1 MAIRPSTN
9 TDYTGIT
16 SSYVDDTKFIP
27 ELYSKKVLKNFYIS
41 TIYKDCFN
49 TDYEGEIKGQG
60 SKVHIRKTPEI
71 NVTAYSVGDELTY
84 QVPTKD
90 ATELNVDQGFYSA
103 FQVDDVNKAQADIDL
118 INMFA
123 ADAAERIKIAVD
135 AEVLAYISPLA
146 AATNQGNTAGAISG
160 SYDLGA
166 LAGTGTTKEITED
179 NAVDF
184 IVELGA
190 VLSEANIPTEGRFLI
205 LPVWFTA
212 LLQTGDL
219 QRADVTGDSTG
230 VIRTGAI
237 GKIANFT
244 IYESNNLL
252 TATDGDGDA
261 ATYVIAGTKEACT
274 FASQVDKVDTLKIEK
289 SFGEYWRTL
298 FIYGRAVVQPTALA
312 VGVVKRG

>member
-1 MAIRPSTN
+1 MTIRPSTN
-9 TDYTGIT
+9 TDYAGIT
-16 SSYVDDTKFIP
+16 NSYVDDSKFIP
-27 ELYSKKVLKNFYIS
+27 ELYSKKVLKNFYIG
-41 TIYKDCFN
+41 TMYKECFN

-71 NVTAYSVGDELTY
+71 NVTAYAVGDELTY

-90 ATELNVDQGFYSA
+90 ATSLTIEQGFYSA

-135 AEVLAYISPLA
+135 AEVFEYISPLA
-146 AATNQGNTAGAISG
+146 ASTNQGVAAGAKSA
-160 SYDLGA
+160 SYNLGA
-166 LAGTGTTKEITED
+166 LAGTGTTREITSSD
-179 NAVDF
+179 AVDF
-184 IVELGA
+184 LVDLGA
-190 VLSEANIPTEGRFLI
+190 VLSEANIPKEGRFVV

-212 LLQTGDL
+212 LLQVGDL

-244 IYESNNLL
+244 IYESNNLF
-252 TATDGDGDA
+252 TATDGDGDD

-274 FASQVDKVDTLKIEK
+274 FASQVDKVDTLQIEK
-289 SFGEYWRTL
+289 SFGQSRSDSYL
-298 FIYGRAVVQPTALA
+298 LA
-312 VGVVKRG
+312 A

>member
-16 SSYVDDTKFIP
+16 SSYVDGSKFIP
-27 ELYSKKVLKNFYIS
+27 ELYSKKVLKNFCIG
-41 TIYKDCFN
+41 TMYKECFN

-71 NVTAYSVGDELTY
+71 NVTAYAVGDELTY

-90 ATELNVDQGFYSA
+90 ATSLTIEQGFYSA
-103 FQVDDVNKAQADIDL
+103 FQIDDVNKAQADIDL

-135 AEVLAYISPLA
+135 KEVFEYISTLA
-146 AATNQGNTAGAISG
+146 APANQGAAAGAISG
-160 SYDLGA
+160 SVNLGV
-166 LAGTGTTKEITED
+166 LAGTGTTLEITKD
-179 NAVDF
+179 NAIDF
-184 IVELGA
+184 IVDINS
-190 VLSEANIPTEGRFLI
+190 VLTEANIPTEGRWLI

-212 LLQTGDL
+212 LLQKGDL
-219 QRADVTGDSTG
+219 KRADVTGDSTG

-237 GKIANFT
+237 GKIAQTT
-244 IYESNNLL
+244 IYESNNLF
-252 TATDGDGDA
+252 TATDGDGDT

-274 FASQVDKVDTLKIEK
+274 FASQIDKVDTLQIEK
-289 SFGEYWRTL
+289 SFGSYWRTL
-298 FIYGRAVVQPTALA
+298 FIYGRAVVQPTAMA
-312 VGVVKRG
+312 VGIVKKG

>member
-16 SSYVDDTKFIP
+16 SSYVDSTKFIP
-27 ELYSKKVLKNFYIS
+27 ELYSKKVLKNFYTS

-49 TDYEGEIKGQG
+49 TDYEGDIKGQG

-90 ATELNVDQGFYSA
+90 ATELNIDQGFYSA

-146 AATNQGNTAGAISG
+146 ASTNQGNTAGAISG

-166 LAGTGTTKEITED
+166 LAGTGTTKGITED

-190 VLSEANIPTEGRFLI
+190 VLSEANIPTEGRFLV
-205 LPVWFTA
+205 LPVWYTA

-230 VIRTGAI
+230 A
-237 GKIANFT
+237 
-244 IYESNNLL
+244 Y
-252 TATDGDGDA
+252 
-261 ATYVIAGTKEACT
+261 
-274 FASQVDKVDTLKIEK
+274 
-289 SFGEYWRTL
+289 
-298 FIYGRAVVQPTALA
+298 
-312 VGVVKRG
+312 